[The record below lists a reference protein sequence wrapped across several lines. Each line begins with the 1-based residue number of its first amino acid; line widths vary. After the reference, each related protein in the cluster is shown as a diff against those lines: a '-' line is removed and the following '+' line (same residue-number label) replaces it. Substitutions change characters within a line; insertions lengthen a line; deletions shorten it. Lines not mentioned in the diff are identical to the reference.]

1 MRLDYTAFTQHRA
14 AVRLDEILLDLAQG
28 KPEARHAWLRESAT
42 LRQDAPD
49 YPLWEL
55 LTSAI
60 DLHVKNSTLRAGVI
74 LD

>member
-14 AVRLDEILLDLAQG
+14 TVRLDEILLGLAQG

-42 LRQDAPD
+42 LRQEALG

-60 DLHVKNSTLRAGVI
+60 DLHVKNSVLRAGVVV
-74 LD
+74 D

>member
-28 KPEARHAWLRESAT
+28 KPEARLAWLRESAT

-49 YPLWEL
+49 YPL
-55 LTSAI
+55 
-60 DLHVKNSTLRAGVI
+60 
-74 LD
+74 